1 MTFVD
6 LSEFCNRKASKHRS
20 INSRTNHSIFRWFLS
35 LHWLFLDL
43 FSALFDI
50 FRLFCDTSFRF
61 VSFRC
66 ISFRFISFSF
76 LSLVVPY
83 ISFRFVILH
92 FVSFRFFIFRFV
104 SLYFVSFHFVSF
116 RFVFISQ
123 LSSTYILNMRTMI
136 YVTEMG
142 KNLIKTSFC
151 WKKLRPKGSVNISHH
166 SSQLRLIPYLHHIE
180 GEKRTHPR
188 FADCISHSINWRV
201 LSPGSYLG

>member
-1 MTFVD
+1 MGNAIGKPRVSPLLSLNMMKVRNQPKLRRVMGNVDRTFWPKL
-6 LSEFCNRKASKHRS
+6 LS
-20 INSRTNHSIFRWFLS
+20 NSRTNHSIFRWFLP

-92 FVSFRFFIFRFV
+92 FVSFRYFIFRFV
-104 SLYFVSFHFVSF
+104 SFRFVSFSF
-116 RFVFISQ
+116 
-123 LSSTYILNMRTMI
+123 LSLVVPDILPLWTVYCLTNI
-136 YVTEMG
+136 YAM
-142 KNLIKTSFC
+142 
-151 WKKLRPKGSVNISHH
+151 
-166 SSQLRLIPYLHHIE
+166 Q
-180 GEKRTHPR
+180 
-188 FADCISHSINWRV
+188 
-201 LSPGSYLG
+201 